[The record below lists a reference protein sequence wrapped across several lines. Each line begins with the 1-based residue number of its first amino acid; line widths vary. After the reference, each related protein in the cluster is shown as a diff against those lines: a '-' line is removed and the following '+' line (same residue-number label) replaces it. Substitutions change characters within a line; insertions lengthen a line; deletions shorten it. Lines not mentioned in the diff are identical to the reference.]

1 MLAGGCCPYGLAL
14 AASNRPLT
22 RGLGRSLSP
31 LYKGPWPQSVTPLQ
45 VARPWLTA
53 LADGLAIVGCPLS
66 SLRLLQKRSKNGTY
80 NDYSFVAT
88 CFPIAPVSPS
98 SGSDGGAREGA
109 YQDEFYAAMEK
120 AVLRHPPFQ
129 AHQLA
134 IAVRAGRGASCRPSD
149 ITISQT
155 RTGSIVE
162 GKPEYEVMVSN
173 NCKCLQSQVLLQCY
187 GLSSVE
193 PVNRHAIRPVDEE
206 RCIVGDGRPIS
217 RRTPVKFKYAWM
229 TPQDFPVISTQ
240 IQNCH

>member
-1 MLAGGCCPYGLAL
+1 MASSSLQLFL
-14 AASNRPLT
+14 AAAL
-22 RGLGRSLSP
+22 LLSIIT
-31 LYKGPWPQSVTPLQ
+31 G
-45 VARPWLTA
+45 
-53 LADGLAIVGCPLS
+53 
-66 SLRLLQKRSKNGTY
+66 
-80 NDYSFVAT
+80 
-88 CFPIAPVSPS
+88 
-98 SGSDGGAREGA
+98 
-109 YQDEFYAAMEK
+109 
-120 AVLRHPPFQ
+120 
-129 AHQLA
+129 
-134 IAVRAGRGASCRPSD
+134 VRAGRGASCRPSD

-193 PVNRHAIRPVDEE
+193 PVNRHAIRSVDEE